1 MKKLL
6 TTIIGMGLAST
17 MLCCQSEN
25 ESIRDFEQ
33 EEPKQIEYQCLMSVS
48 SLGNLMKVIKLDYGI
63 DKVNEYRG
71 VRTPRSRHD
80 FHCFDKNTHTI
91 DEMIDLVEEKYKK

>member
-48 SLGNLMKVIKLDYGI
+48 SLGNLERIIELDYGI
-63 DKVNEYRG
+63 EKVNEYREAM
-71 VRTPRSRHD
+71 TSRSRHD
-80 FHCFDKNTHTI
+80 FHCFDVSKHNI
-91 DEMIDLVEEKYKK
+91 DEMYQIVKEKYKK